1 MLELR
6 IGLLAKKTGTSTP
19 TIRFYEEIGL
29 LPLACRQEGGQ
40 RRYSEKDVSRLQL
53 IRRCRDFGFSVEQVR
68 QLMEIYDSPDSSCSD
83 AAQIAQNHLEAIQ
96 EKIDELTTLRSQISE
111 LILRCKVSC
120 AGGSGP
126 RCTVFDNAAQ
136 PAKNAGVN
144 DACC

>member
-1 MLELR
+1 MRDLR
-6 IGLLAKKTGTSTP
+6 IGLLAKQTGTSTP

-68 QLMEIYDSPDSSCSD
+68 KLMEIYDSPDSSCSD
-83 AAQIAQNHLEAIQ
+83 AAQIAQNHLQTIQ

-111 LILRCKVSC
+111 LILRCKASC

-126 RCTVFDNAAQ
+126 RCTVFDAAAQ
-136 PAKNAGVN
+136 LTKSRSK
-144 DACC
+144 